1 MPVLLRPEQF
11 EPASWR
17 GMGQMLE
24 GRVQSFSQIQL
35 GLAVPV
41 TDSSGDGTSHLL
53 VLQQLDVSSKVW
65 SASWCP
71 QYAVAKR
78 QLD

>member
-53 VLQQLDVSSKVW
+53 VLNSSMFQVKFGRPVG
-65 SASWCP
+65 ARNMP
-71 QYAVAKR
+71 
-78 QLD
+78 